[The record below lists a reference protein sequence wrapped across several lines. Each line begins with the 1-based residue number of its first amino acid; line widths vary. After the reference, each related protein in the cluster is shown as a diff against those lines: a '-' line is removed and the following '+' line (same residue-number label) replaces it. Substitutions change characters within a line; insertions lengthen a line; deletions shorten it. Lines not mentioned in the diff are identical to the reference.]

1 VTSNRFFAIVGDAE
15 LDEGNVWEALY
26 ERALGGVGEVTW
38 VVDVNR
44 QSLDVEVAR
53 DHVDWLRRRFLA
65 ADWRVIEVKHGRERH
80 ELTTRP
86 GGREFLQLLEMLPSE
101 EFHRLLRCPA
111 ESVKD
116 VILSH
121 VPGPRHPIAALVDST
136 SESELAGAVG
146 ALGGHDI
153 PLLIRALS
161 EAREETA
168 RPVVV
173 LAHTIKGW
181 GLPMAGDP

>member
-1 VTSNRFFAIVGDAE
+1 
-15 LDEGNVWEALY
+15 
-26 ERALGGVGEVTW
+26 
-38 VVDVNR
+38 
-44 QSLDVEVAR
+44 
-53 DHVDWLRRRFLA
+53 
-65 ADWRVIEVKHGRERH
+65 
-80 ELTTRP
+80 
-86 GGREFLQLLEMLPSE
+86 LLEMLPSE

-181 GLPMAGDP
+181 GLPMAGDPGNHSRLLTPEEIASLRRESAIADDEWPRFPEESAEGELCKVAARRLCSEVRPDRRLTVADVPQ